1 MRCTKISC
9 PASITT
15 SNNDIILRT
24 NEIHNHLIETN
35 DIKILELRHKLKKE
49 VETTSA
55 PIDKI
60 VESAYS
66 VMITEE
72 RKTDSV
78 SKFPTIKTL
87 KNTASKQRRKI
98 RPPLPKHIEDIPFPL
113 PKHIEDIPFPLP
125 KHIEDIPFPLPTLY
139 TLTKHNTNFL
149 LFDGQLGE
157 TRGLIFASQDDIRY
171 LANQKFWYADGTF
184 YTSPSVF
191 YQIYSIHAY
200 DEGLSTPCVFALLA
214 DKKEETYQDFFLV
227 LKKKII
233 ETSNMIRLESITID
247 FEAAVKNVFYKNFPC
262 VQVKGCLFHYGQ
274 ALFRKFVDVNLR
286 AAFKNDEN
294 VRIWFRSFAAVALL
308 PPEDMN
314 QAIEDLESTITS
326 SYQQQ
331 INMFLEYH
339 RKRRHNKWK
348 KRSTRPHPDI
358 YAFIDLFKNE
368 QLLAQDQRQRHEA
381 GAAPPKRKKT
391 IRIAEESL
399 YRLWDKLEK
408 TQIDTKTFLKGAGL
422 RYFQYLKIE

>member
-1 MRCTKISC
+1 MEI
-9 PASITT
+9 
-15 SNNDIILRT
+15 T

-35 DIKILELRHKLKKE
+35 DIKILELRHKLIKE
-49 VETTSA
+49 VETISA

-78 SKFPTIKTL
+78 SKFSTIKIL

-98 RPPLPKHIEDIPFPL
+98 RP
-113 PKHIEDIPFPLP
+113 PLP

-157 TRGLIFASQDDIRY
+157 TRGLTFASQDDIRY
-171 LANQKFWYADGTF
+171 LANQKFWYTDGTF

-214 DKKEETYQDFFLV
+214 DKKEETYQNFFLV

-233 ETSNMIRLESITID
+233 EISNMIRL
-247 FEAAVKNVFYKNFPC
+247 
-262 VQVKGCLFHYGQ
+262 
-274 ALFRKFVDVNLR
+274 
-286 AAFKNDEN
+286 
-294 VRIWFRSFAAVALL
+294 
-308 PPEDMN
+308 
-314 QAIEDLESTITS
+314 
-326 SYQQQ
+326 
-331 INMFLEYH
+331 
-339 RKRRHNKWK
+339 
-348 KRSTRPHPDI
+348 
-358 YAFIDLFKNE
+358 
-368 QLLAQDQRQRHEA
+368 
-381 GAAPPKRKKT
+381 
-391 IRIAEESL
+391 
-399 YRLWDKLEK
+399 
-408 TQIDTKTFLKGAGL
+408 
-422 RYFQYLKIE
+422 